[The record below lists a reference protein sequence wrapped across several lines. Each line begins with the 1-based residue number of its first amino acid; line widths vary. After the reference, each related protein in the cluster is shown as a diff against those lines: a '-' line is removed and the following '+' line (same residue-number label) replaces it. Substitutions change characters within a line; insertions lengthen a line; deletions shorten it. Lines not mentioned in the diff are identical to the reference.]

1 MDGWVRRETLRYA
14 GMGRVP
20 ESEVDPRIL
29 EFVDRALGE
38 LNRVCRPRFTSKIFA
53 LHAIGAADSDRP
65 AGAAVSKLPEGE
77 IYRLNF
83 GGVLDV
89 TSRALTVNLKDC
101 EEVVLFAATLG
112 AETDRLI
119 SQYSRRDISQG
130 ALMEAAA
137 TALIEEYCDRCQQ
150 ELEAQ
155 LNQEQKTLRPRFSP
169 GYGDFHIKHQKDMVS
184 LLDLPRQIGV
194 TLTDGGM
201 LAPSKSVTA
210 VMGIAHL
217 EEDAVEGETTGA
229 SGQSGRP
236 KAQKHRCHVH
246 GCESC
251 MKTDCIYRRNV

>member
-1 MDGWVRRETLRYA
+1 MDGWVRREALRYA

-29 EFVDRALGE
+29 AFLDRAFDE
-38 LNRVCRPRFTSKIFA
+38 LNRICRPRFTSKIFS
-53 LHAIGAADSDRP
+53 LRRSGE
-65 AGAAVSKLPEGE
+65 AGSNPN
-77 IYRLNF
+77 LNF

-89 TSRALTVNLKDC
+89 TSRALNINLRDC

-112 AETDRLI
+112 AEADRLI

-137 TALIEEYCDRCQQ
+137 TALIEDYCDRCQQ

-155 LNQEQKTLRPRFSP
+155 LNEEKKTLRPRFSP
-169 GYGDFHIKHQKDMVS
+169 GYGDFDIKHQKDMVN

-229 SGQSGRP
+229 SGQSETSGNLGASGQPGGP
-236 KAQKHRCHVH
+236 KRQKHRCHVH

-251 MKTDCIYRRNV
+251 TKTDCIYRRNV